1 MKLPSLREKWQNW
14 KQEMPL
20 AVAQISHQ
28 KMRSAVALAG
38 ISFAN
43 ILIFMQLGFRAIL
56 FDGVTRVHE
65 QLDGELFLLSDSAQ
79 YMGDQTFSRRHLY
92 QAEAVEGVES
102 ASPFY
107 YSQSSWRN
115 PEDSKQVDVTVM
127 AFNPSQPVLTM
138 PAVNENLDTIQ
149 LPDTVLFDDQSQAT
163 LGPIAENLE
172 AGETVKT
179 EVGGRE
185 ITVADTYSLGST
197 LFRSGHI
204 ITSDQNY
211 IRLFGSDS
219 ADGVQVGVIDLE
231 PSADLAAVQAG
242 LDLTLPDEVQVL
254 TLDELTQMEEAY
266 WAQMPAGIIFN
277 FGAAMGFIVGV
288 VIVYQVLYS
297 DVSDHLPEYATMKA
311 MGYSG
316 KQLLAIIFQEA
327 LILAVLGFLPGY
339 SLSIGMYTALGA
351 LTRIPVAMRPD
362 VAIQVFLMTVAMCS
376 ISGAIASR
384 KLQAADPA
392 DIF

>member
-1 MKLPSLREKWQNW
+1 MKLPFSETVQHWQ
-14 KQEMPL
+14 QQIPL
-20 AVAQISHQ
+20 AIAQISHQ

-38 ISFAN
+38 IGFAN

-79 YMGDQTFSRRHLY
+79 FMGDQTFSRRHLY
-92 QAEAVEGVES
+92 QAEAVAGVES
-102 ASPFY
+102 ASPMY
-107 YSQSSWRN
+107 YGQSTWRN
-115 PEDSKQVDVTVM
+115 PENHKQVDVTVIG
-127 AFNPSQPVLTM
+127 FNPAQPVLTL
-138 PAVNENLDTIQ
+138 PKVNQHLDTIQ

-163 LGPIAENLE
+163 LGPIAETLSS
-172 AGETVKT
+172 GETVRT

-185 ITVADTYSLGST
+185 ISVADTYSLGST
-197 LFRSGHI
+197 LFRSGHV

-211 IRLFGSDS
+211 LRLFGTDS
-219 ADGVQVGVIDLE
+219 TDNVQIGVIDLE
-231 PSADLAAVQAG
+231 ANADIEAVQAG
-242 LDLTLPDEVQVL
+242 LDVALPDEVQVL
-254 TLDELTQMEEAY
+254 TLEELTQLEEAY

-316 KQLLAIIFQEA
+316 KQLLSIIFQEA

-339 SLSIGMYTALGA
+339 SLSLGMYSALGA

-362 VAIQVFLMTVAMCS
+362 VAVQVFLMTVAMCS